1 MKRVLGVLLAAFI
14 GVGAFVG
21 IANAQAT
28 GPDTQA
34 CKDAKAIVVDLEVE
48 LGTAIFNERKAEEEA
63 LANAK
68 SVNLTALQNEI
79 DGKQRE
85 LNALLAVPNTP
96 QSEVVEKQRQLDVA
110 KADLASALKAIADAD
125 KALKSEGSVTAGVRA
140 RLALAV
146 QKQDVACK
154 APVVTTPPTTTTVA
168 PPPPT
173 TTTTV
178 PPPPPAFVDL
188 DCIDFP
194 LNGRTAQD
202 VLDETPGE
210 DPHNLDANGN
220 RIACEVV
227 ADDNNNDNP
236 PPPQQVIQ
244 VPVGGV
250 ATGDGSSL

>member
-28 GPDTQA
+28 GPDTKA
-34 CKDAKAIVVDLEVE
+34 CKDATAVVAGLEVDLDNARFVE
-48 LGTAIFNERKAEEEA
+48 RTAEELALQKAKDALPALEQKVKDAIALDNTKVPPLTADSLETIAAKKA
-63 LANAK
+63 LA
-68 SVNLTALQNEI
+68 
-79 DGKQRE
+79 DGQ
-85 LNALLAVPNTP
+85 
-96 QSEVVEKQRQLDVA
+96 
-110 KADLASALKAIADAD
+110 KAIADAD

-140 RLALAV
+140 RLTLAV

-154 APVVTTPPTTTTVA
+154 APVVTTPPTTTTVT
-168 PPPPT
+168 PPPAT

-194 LNGRTAQD
+194 LNGKTAQD
-202 VLDETPGE
+202 VLDETPGR

-236 PPPQQVIQ
+236 PPPAQVIQ
-244 VPVGGV
+244 IPVGGV